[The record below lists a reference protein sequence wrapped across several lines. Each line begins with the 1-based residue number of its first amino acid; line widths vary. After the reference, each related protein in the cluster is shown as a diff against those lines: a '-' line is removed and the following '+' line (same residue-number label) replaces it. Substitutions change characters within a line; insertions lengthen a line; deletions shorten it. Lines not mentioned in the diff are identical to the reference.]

1 MSTLNAQESRETSN
15 HFDEQMQ
22 ISLTLSIFTLDYKSA
37 LRVLFSIHVP
47 TIVTIMMLAIRD
59 AVDPAL
65 KGELILIIANLFG
78 VNDNAVKALE
88 HICPKQID
96 LIRKNHRRLCNLL
109 VDIDEWK

>member
-1 MSTLNAQESRETSN
+1 MRYAKVAEDFGLLSMST
-15 HFDEQMQ
+15 
-22 ISLTLSIFTLDYKSA
+22 SITN
-37 LRVLFSIHVP
+37 
-47 TIVTIMMLAIRD
+47 
-59 AVDPAL
+59 PAL